1 MTVPPDI
8 RPPRGSAPGAA
19 GPEPAEREEFESL
32 RSLARAKSSIVS
44 DVVLNMTI
52 LMLAA
57 VVLIAIFVSWTY
69 GYMNAESAARYAP
82 YIIIPYIIFFAL
94 TVAVYGWRLISR
106 VIVAPLR
113 EILEATIKIAEGD
126 LTHRISVDA
135 DNEFGLLAAAFNRM
149 SDRLEQNRWDLL
161 SNLEEMKRLNE
172 HLARTQRELLSTE
185 KLASIGRLAAG
196 VAHEIG
202 NPLAAITGYLEIISR
217 RAYLEAKDREMVERI
232 QDEVRRIN
240 DIIKELLDYSR
251 PQDESVAELDLNESV
266 KSSLT
271 LLSAQ
276 RGFDRIKSR
285 TRLLSPALVR
295 ANRSSMAQLIM
306 NLVMN
311 AAQAMPEGGELEIVT
326 RPADRDGK
334 KGVELIVRDSGAG
347 IADENLD
354 RIFDPFFTTK
364 QPGQGTGLGLSIC
377 LRIVQNNSGKIS
389 VESGP
394 GKGASFTV
402 WLPAA
407 APPKETDRD

>member
-1 MTVPPDI
+1 MDAPPKF
-8 RPPRGSAPGAA
+8 APGPAA
-19 GPEPAEREEFESL
+19 PGPAASSEREEFESL
-32 RSLARAKSSIVS
+32 RTLARAQSSIVS

-57 VVLIAIFVSWTY
+57 VVLIAIFVNWTY
-69 GYMNAESAARYAP
+69 GYLSVEYATEYAP

-106 VIVAPLR
+106 VIVTPLR
-113 EILEATIKIAEGD
+113 EILEATIRIAEGD
-126 LTHRISVDA
+126 LSHRISLDA
-135 DNEFGLLAAAFNRM
+135 DNELGLLAGAFNKM

-202 NPLAAITGYLEIISR
+202 NPLAAIAGYLEIISR
-217 RAYLEAKDREMVERI
+217 RSYLEAKDREIVDRI
-232 QDEVRRIN
+232 QDEVKRIHE
-240 DIIKELLDYSR
+240 IIKELLDYSR
-251 PQDESVAELDLNESV
+251 PQDESLAKLDLIESI

-276 RGFDRIKSR
+276 KGFERIELH
-285 TRLLSPALVR
+285 TQLDSPALVR

-311 AAQAMPEGGELEIVT
+311 AVQSMPGGGELRIST
-326 RPADRDGK
+326 RPAEMDGK
-334 KGVELIVRDSGAG
+334 KGVELILEDTGAG
-347 IADENLD
+347 IAPENLD

-377 LRIVQNNSGKIS
+377 LRIVENNSGKIS
-389 VESGP
+389 VSSEP
-394 GKGASFTV
+394 GKGTAFRV

-407 APPKETDRD
+407 GGG